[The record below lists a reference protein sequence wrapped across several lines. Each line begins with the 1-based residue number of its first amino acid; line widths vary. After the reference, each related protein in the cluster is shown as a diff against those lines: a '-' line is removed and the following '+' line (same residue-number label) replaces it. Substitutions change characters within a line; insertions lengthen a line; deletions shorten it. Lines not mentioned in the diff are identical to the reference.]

1 MKFFKALLFISF
13 LSPVFL
19 VTATSTNHKSDRIL
33 YPIVELESIELD
45 GMELMFDH
53 QLVKE
58 VSGVVDYTRLFT
70 YQEALDMQSSER
82 RLPNEN
88 ELKEFLLNAGFN
100 SDGPF
105 GLIPDE
111 YYDLSLEYPGIV
123 DPILGHVNREERL
136 GLWFKGNEKGQ
147 NYISIERDEL
157 TFYVGKA
164 LPQTKMSL
172 RYLIEK

>member
-1 MKFFKALLFISF
+1 MKLLKVLLFLSF

-19 VTATSTNHKSDRIL
+19 VNSASTNEVSERIY
-33 YPIVELESIELD
+33 YPVLELESIELD

-53 QLVKE
+53 VK
-58 VSGVVDYTRLFT
+58 VSAVDRDVDYTRLFT
-70 YQEALDMQSSER
+70 YNEALAMQNAER
-82 RLPNEN
+82 RLPTEN

-111 YYDLSLEYPGIV
+111 YYDLGLEYPGIV
-123 DPILGHVNREERL
+123 DPILGHVQQEEKL
-136 GLWFKGNEKGQ
+136 GFWFLENEKGE

-157 TFYVGKA
+157 TFKVGRV

-172 RYLIEK
+172 RYLTEK